1 MNVPRSILAVAALSV
16 TVLTACGASAPP
28 AEELALELIETL
40 DVDEAAKACMR
51 DEVTGFTLTE
61 EQAQGFEN
69 LDDVAQKAADGNEQA
84 QNIMDAFEAS
94 LAACR

>member
-1 MNVPRSILAVAALSV
+1 VNAPRSIFAVAALSM
-16 TVLTACGASAPP
+16 TILTACGASAPP

-40 DVDEAAKACMR
+40 DVDESAKACMR

-94 LAACR
+94 LAACI